1 MSRVRRFYGAQPLHL
16 LATVVALAIVAAGI
30 AGWLQADLDTRGIA
44 IWAVASTLAFEWIL
58 LPLAWALDRIA
69 LAPIAPRVN
78 RVYIRAPALLSGLL
92 LIVFAPLIFKADT
105 PTFEAI
111 TGMSPPDYLIRWLL
125 ATAAMFAISGLAYAF
140 SLRRSARR
148 QREPGAEHDE

>member
-58 LPLAWALDRIA
+58 LPLAWVLDRIA

-78 RVYIRAPALLSGLL
+78 RAYIRAPALLSGLL

-105 PTFEAI
+105 PTFEAT

-125 ATAAMFAISGLAYAF
+125 ATAVMFAISGLAYAF